1 MTLRAAKRLAALEVD
16 TITAWRSA
24 WEQSAVTFEKHLR
37 GLHIDSADL
46 LRRLERERPDIGAAD
61 IEQEGRAFLKDI
73 GITAFDELAA
83 WFKSYE
89 LPDLDRPDLAV
100 WPSDIPTPPAEVD
113 GESDMTKPFQN
124 CDDAVQRLAAQS
136 YLFLLATA
144 RAVREDKVQ

>member
-1 MTLRAAKRLAALEVD
+1 MTKAKRLAALEVD
-16 TITAWRSA
+16 TITAWHRA

-37 GLHIDSADL
+37 GLNIDTADL
-46 LRRLERERPDIGAAD
+46 LRRLERERPDITADD
-61 IEQEGRAFLKDI
+61 IELESRAFLKDI
-73 GITAFDELAA
+73 GITAFDELAT

-89 LPDLDRPDLAV
+89 LPDPDRPDLAI

-113 GESDMTKPFQN
+113 GSWEITKPFQS
-124 CDDAVQRLAAQS
+124 CDDAVQRIAAQI